1 MEEYNNESLGILFI
15 ILLGFSI
22 ILLGFIISYINLY
35 RFRSCYNKDFEGKIC
50 EKYKNY

>member
-1 MEEYNNESLGILFI
+1 MQEYNNENLSILFI

-35 RFRSCYNKDFEGKIC
+35 RFRSCYNKGFEGVIC